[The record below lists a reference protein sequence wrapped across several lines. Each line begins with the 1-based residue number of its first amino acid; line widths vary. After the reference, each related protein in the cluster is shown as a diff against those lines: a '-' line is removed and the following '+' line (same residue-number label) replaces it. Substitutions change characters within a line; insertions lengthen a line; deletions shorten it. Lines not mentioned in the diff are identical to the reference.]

1 MFTKILI
8 GSLLV
13 SNGFFFISPVWSEEN
28 TQEST
33 QKSTVIIN
41 NEATA
46 TSPNQAITAP
56 ALVPS
61 EAIKL
66 RDVRKEQEIKTE
78 DTLMKELEK
87 HRLVDEQKRV
97 DKIMGNTSQETPIVA
112 PPVQLL
118 VSEDDRVFGKKSF
131 VSLGLGFVTF
141 PFTDVSS
148 LESPA
153 YFFSFGGYGYK
164 GHLIVDL
171 SLYYSKHY
179 LWWEEKGTEFLKALD
194 QPAFSMSVKISPFS
208 GQMKPYIG
216 VSGSLNFRKWSIE
229 EPEEYREKGEKR
241 WHQSFDAGV
250 VVGAD
255 IALGEHLGL
264 NADVRYYWNLDTENR
279 KTIEDVLQDRE
290 IVDKQ
295 DSLILSLNLRYYL

>member
-1 MFTKILI
+1 MLKKILI

-13 SNGFFFISPVWSEEN
+13 SNGVFFVSPVWSVEN
-28 TQEST
+28 IKEN
-33 QKSTVIIN
+33 TVIIN

-61 EAIKL
+61 EAVKL
-66 RDVRKEQEIKTE
+66 RDVRKKQEIKTE

-87 HRLVDEQKRV
+87 RRLLDEQKRV
-97 DKIMGNTSQETPIVA
+97 DKIMGNASQEAPIA
-112 PPVQLL
+112 PSPIQLPV
-118 VSEDDRVFGKKSF
+118 EDEWVFGKKSF

-171 SLYYSKHY
+171 SFYYSKHY
-179 LWWEEKGTEFLKALD
+179 LWGEEKGTEFLA
-194 QPAFSMSVKISPFS
+194 QPAFSMSIKISPFS

-216 VSGSLNFRKWSIE
+216 VSGSLNYRKWRDE
-229 EPEEYREKGEKR
+229 KPEERGKGEKK

-250 VVGAD
+250 AVGAD

-279 KTIEDVLQDRE
+279 KTIEDELQNRE